1 MIAPVN
7 DSTALR
13 DSRVYNLQR
22 LIFQMSQPGSREETL
37 VHIDTG
43 NLSYSEVLNALPP
56 TSLLYQAG
64 LGAPSPSGESTF
76 STIII
81 IA

>member
-1 MIAPVN
+1 
-7 DSTALR
+7 
-13 DSRVYNLQR
+13 
-22 LIFQMSQPGSREETL
+22 MSQPGSREETL

-81 IA
+81 IG